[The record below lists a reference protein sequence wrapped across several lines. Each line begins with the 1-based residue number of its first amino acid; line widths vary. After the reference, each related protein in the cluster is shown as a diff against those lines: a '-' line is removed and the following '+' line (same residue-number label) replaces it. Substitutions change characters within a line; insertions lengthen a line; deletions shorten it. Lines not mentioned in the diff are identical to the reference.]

1 MNIDLLKTLC
11 ETPGI
16 AGNEE
21 RVRRII
27 THEIMHIDLDKFEF
41 DTDPMGNL
49 IVHKPGTGTKV
60 QLLCHMDE
68 IGFIVNYVS
77 DEGFIH
83 VQPLGGFDARNLFS
97 RRVLVCTDD
106 GDIKGVMNPAGLP
119 VHLAKPEDRK
129 NVPAPDEFMIDIG
142 RGKDTKDFVKVGDW
156 VVMDEP
162 FLEMGENRLVS
173 KALDNRIAC
182 WLGIETLRNY
192 KGDADLYVVFT
203 VQEEVGLRG
212 AQTASHSI
220 APEITLG
227 LDTTLACDTPGVPGR
242 QTTSTL
248 GEGVCVGIRDGSM
261 IAHKETAKQLMSIA
275 DEREIPYQRK
285 ASAAGGQDAAAG
297 QRAGNGSRAVNL
309 AVGTRYIHTVT
320 EMVDKRDLQ
329 AALDLTIAF
338 LEEC

>member
-1 MNIDLLKTLC
+1 MNIELLKKLC

-21 RVRRII
+21 RVRELIHATLSRQSY
-27 THEIMHIDLDKFEF
+27 IDIK
-41 DTDPMGNL
+41 TDAMGNL

-68 IGFIVNYVS
+68 IGFIVNYIS
-77 DEGFIH
+77 DDGFIH
-83 VQPLGGFDARNLFS
+83 VQPLGGFDPRNLFS

-142 RGKDTKDFVKVGDW
+142 LGKDTKDHVKIGDW

-162 FLEMGENRLVS
+162 FLEMGEHKLVS
-173 KALDNRIAC
+173 KALDNRVAC
-182 WLGIETLRNY
+182 WLGIKTIQNY
-192 KGDADLYVVFT
+192 TGDADLYVVFT

-212 AQTASHSI
+212 AQTASHAI
-220 APEITLG
+220 AADVTLG

-242 QTTSTL
+242 QTTSRL

-261 IAHKETAKQLMSIA
+261 IGHKPTVKKLFDIA
-275 DEREIPYQRK
+275 ERNEIAYQRK

-297 QRAGNGSRAVNL
+297 QRAGDGTIAVNL

-320 EMVDKRDLQ
+320 EMIDRRDLQ
-329 AALDLTIAF
+329 AALDLTLAF
-338 LEEC
+338 LKEV